1 MCGRAPS
8 TTHPKGASDAWK
20 VSGPPRP
27 ITKPDLGIC
36 APRLRPLYECPE
48 SRSLIGCGGAG
59 AGRVE
64 QAGAVDVMNAHGEGR
79 RETRGWRAVLGWLAR
94 LRVAGIEP
102 MAAGL
107 GVSPR
112 AVRTHARRL
121 EAEALAKRPRL
132 YDGGGGM
139 LAITPRGLHRAG
151 YEISSRTTTSSVSG
165 LTHGRAVS
173 WIAAHCARKERRWFG
188 PAELRNDGWEV
199 ALPRRAGFQAKT
211 RLPDLGLILEG
222 RERWAV
228 EFERVEM
235 PGDRLQRIL
244 DGYRRAELAGQI
256 DGVLYVCASE
266 RIARTVRSASS
277 GCRLTTPCGRS
288 IG

>member
-1 MCGRAPS
+1 M
-8 TTHPKGASDAWK
+8 
-20 VSGPPRP
+20 
-27 ITKPDLGIC
+27 
-36 APRLRPLYECPE
+36 
-48 SRSLIGCGGAG
+48 
-59 AGRVE
+59 
-64 QAGAVDVMNAHGEGR
+64 QAMTAQGEER
-79 RETRGWRAVLGWLAR
+79 REARGWTAVLDWLAR

-107 GVSPR
+107 GVSSR

-121 EAEALAKRPRL
+121 EAEKLAKRPRL

-165 LTHGRAVS
+165 LIHGRGVS
-173 WIAAHCARKERRWFG
+173 WVAAHCERNKRRWLG
-188 PAELRNDGWEV
+188 PAELQDDGWEIT
-199 ALPRRAGFQAKT
+199 LPRRASFQAKT
-211 RLPDLGLILEG
+211 KLPDLGLILEG

-244 DGYRRAELAGQI
+244 DGYRNAELAGQI

-266 RIARTVRSASS
+266 RVARKVMSATEPMTLNRAVRMLDRVIAEARGHAVEEDPARGAGTRSP
-277 GCRLTTPCGRS
+277 GLRR
-288 IG
+288 